1 MGTQSFV
8 VRRLVSRKVAT
19 QVHSASDILRAQL
32 SPDALEKIRDLQSK
46 QSVSE
51 LDFFLTH
58 FASLPRRFRGR
69 ANAAPPLKAGE
80 IMLNPSTYHERD
92 FAAAL
97 LLADS
102 CIFPDQAQAVE
113 AGVALYNGG
122 DAIERRMLLK
132 ALPFIASNKL
142 SETLIMEGHRSN
154 DQSLFEAAFCDTNYP
169 ALILNDEDYHNAAL
183 KAAFVDID
191 ASRLWGIETRVT
203 TSFSQMLM
211 DLRTEREAASRAP
224 WAGTLQLMAHA
235 PIDGLS
241 SLIRADLTHSDHERR
256 LSAARAACVIR
267 DNDLTDVI
275 TAQLEDCQDSELK
288 DLLAAAL

>member
-1 MGTQSFV
+1 
-8 VRRLVSRKVAT
+8 
-19 QVHSASDILRAQL
+19 
-32 SPDALEKIRDLQSK
+32 
-46 QSVSE
+46 
-51 LDFFLTH
+51 
-58 FASLPRRFRGR
+58 
-69 ANAAPPLKAGE
+69 
-80 IMLNPSTYHERD
+80 MLNPSTYHEHD
-92 FAAAL
+92 LAAAL
-97 LLADS
+97 LLAGS
-102 CIFPDQAQAVE
+102 CIFQDEAQAVE

-154 DQSLFEAAFCDTNYP
+154 DQSLFEAAFCDTDHP
-169 ALILNDEDYHNAAL
+169 ALVLNDEDYHNAAL
-183 KAAFVDID
+183 KAAFVNID

-203 TSFSQMLM
+203 ASFSQMLM

-241 SLIRADLTHSDHERR
+241 GLIRADLTHSDHERR